1 MTEEGAYLV
10 ILSLGLAVPIALA
23 IKTLLALKT
32 RVIVP
37 LLRVYSA
44 GGTTEAIT
52 RRGEERDAGTTE
64 RSRGY
69 VIAAPTD
76 STPPRRTT

>member
-1 MTEEGAYLV
+1 MTEVGAYLT
-10 ILSLGLAVPIALA
+10 ILGLVLAVPIALA

-52 RRGEERDAGTTE
+52 RRGGERDAGTTE
-64 RSRGY
+64 QTRGY

-76 STPPRRTT
+76 ITRPRRTT